1 MERPS
6 KLSNYMEQAEVVAK
20 RSHDAETIVGSILVS
35 NKSGAVLATGFNGF
49 VRGTNDKLLPRTR
62 PDKHKFMVHSEENL
76 VANCAKHGISMDDCT
91 LICTHSPCIKCM
103 RLIFQCGITRVI
115 IKNKYRDFESLKLM
129 EDIHIEESQT
139 PEGYFELTY
148 VVKTE

>member
-1 MERPS
+1 
-6 KLSNYMEQAEVVAK
+6 MEQAEVVAK